1 MAREILPKYGYTDA
15 QLVVIDGLIKSTEI
29 PRSPKT
35 HLEQIMCD
43 ADLDYLGRDDFHV
56 IADYLRRELREHGK
70 LNSDRLW
77 DEIQIKFL
85 NQHTYFT
92 KSSIKLRQVKKE
104 KHIREIEERYARN
117 EYKD

>member
-1 MAREILPKYGYTDA
+1 MVCASVRLLIEGNDCSGFFQA
-15 QLVVIDGLIKSTEI
+15 EDGIRDVE
-29 PRSPKT
+29 RSRG
-35 HLEQIMCD
+35 
-43 ADLDYLGRDDFHV
+43 LGDVYKRQRDDFHV

-92 KSSIKLRQVKKE
+92 KSAIKLRQAKKE